1 MNCSTNVGNKITILT
16 FYQLMKNT
24 IIIILFLAVLSFM
37 QTSCNKNNQT
47 VPYVPLDSYLNLNLP
62 AYINLNGIGGWA
74 YVSGGNEGLIIYRQ
88 TQDNFMVYD
97 RYCTYNVEG
106 SCGAV
111 MVDSSNISISCECD
125 GSKYQ
130 LFDGAVIQG
139 PATTN
144 LHQYRFEYNS
154 NSNQLHIYN

>member
-1 MNCSTNVGNKITILT
+1 
-16 FYQLMKNT
+16 MKST
-24 IIIILFLAVLSFM
+24 IIKILVTTGLGLLLF
-37 QTSCNKNNQT
+37 SCNKNNQN

-62 AYINLNGIGGWA
+62 AYINLNGIGGWTYA
-74 YVSGGNEGLIIYRQ
+74 SGGNEGLIIYRQ

-97 RYCTYNVEG
+97 RYCTYNLEG

-111 MVDSSNISISCECD
+111 TVDSSNISISCECD

-139 PATTN
+139 PAATN
-144 LHQYRFEYNS
+144 LHQYRFQFNP